1 MLNWIFDDQTK
12 PTGHGAAFIVINP
25 AAMSPLAKFHE
36 RVDGLIDEIHAAPTA
51 DGVESVLVPGEMEW
65 QRRETALTKGIELP
79 PDVTA
84 KLRTLDDRLG
94 LKPKW
99 LT

>member
-1 MLNWIFDDQTK
+1 M
-12 PTGHGAAFIVINP
+12 
-25 AAMSPLAKFHE
+25 
-36 RVDGLIDEIHAAPTA
+36 IDEIHAAPTA

-65 QRRETALTKGIELP
+65 QRREIALAKGIELP

-84 KLRTLDDRLG
+84 KLRKLDKRLG
-94 LKPKW
+94 LKPYW